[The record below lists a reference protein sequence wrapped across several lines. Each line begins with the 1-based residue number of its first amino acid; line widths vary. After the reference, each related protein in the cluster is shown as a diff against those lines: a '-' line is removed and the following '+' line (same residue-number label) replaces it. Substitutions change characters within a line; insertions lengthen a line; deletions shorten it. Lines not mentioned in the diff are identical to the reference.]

1 MRSFGQ
7 LWPTL
12 KRLLAYGSPW
22 RKPLSVA
29 VMMLWIAAAAEVS
42 GPLLISYF
50 IDNMVA
56 RHHLPLGKV
65 AGLAAAYVGLQFLAA
80 GLHYAQSLLFNRA
93 AVGVVQS
100 LRTDVM
106 DAALRQPLSA
116 FDTQP
121 VGQLI
126 SRVTNDT
133 EVIRDLYVTVVA
145 TVLRSAALIGA
156 MLVAMFSLDWRM
168 ALVAILIFPA
178 VLTVMIIY
186 QRYSTPIVRRVRAY
200 LADINDGFN
209 EIINGM
215 SVIQQFRQ
223 QARFGERMGEAS
235 RSHYMARMQTLRL
248 DGFLLRPLLSLFS
261 ALILCGLLMLFS
273 FTSAGTIEVGVL
285 YAFISYLS
293 RLNEPLI
300 ELTTQQS
307 MLQQAVVAGE
317 RVFELMDRPRQ
328 RYGSDDRPLQ
338 SGAID
343 IDHLSFAY
351 RDDNLVLQD
360 ITLSVPSRSFVALVG
375 HTGSGKSTL
384 ASLLMGYYPLT
395 QGEIR
400 LDGREISSLNHRV
413 LRQGVAM
420 VQQDPVVMA
429 DTFLANVT
437 LGRDVSEAQVWQA
450 LETVQLA
457 DLARG
462 LSDGLHTHL
471 GEQGNTLS
479 VGQKQL
485 LALAERIRFSAVL
498 IFVVVWFTL
507 SYIPIAHMVW
517 GGGLLAA
524 HGALDFAGGTV
535 VHINAAIAGLVGA
548 YLIGKRVGFGK
559 EAFKPHNLPMV
570 FTGTAILYIGWFGF
584 NAGSAGSA
592 NEIAALA
599 FVNTVV
605 ATAAAILGWIIGEW
619 TLRGKPS
626 LLGACSGAIAGLVGV
641 TPACGYV
648 GVGGALVIGVIAGLA
663 GLWGVTMLK
672 RLLRVDD
679 PCDVFGVHGV
689 CGIVG
694 CILTGVFAASS
705 LGGVGFVDG
714 VTMGHQVMVQL
725 ESIAITVV
733 WSGVV
738 AFVGYKLADILVGLR
753 VPEEQERE
761 GLDVNSHGENAYNA

>member
-1 MRSFGQ
+1 M
-7 LWPTL
+7 
-12 KRLLAYGSPW
+12 K
-22 RKPLSVA
+22 
-29 VMMLWIAAAAEVS
+29 IA
-42 GPLLISYF
+42 
-50 IDNMVA
+50 
-56 RHHLPLGKV
+56 
-65 AGLAAAYVGLQFLAA
+65 
-80 GLHYAQSLLFNRA
+80 
-93 AVGVVQS
+93 
-100 LRTDVM
+100 
-106 DAALRQPLSA
+106 
-116 FDTQP
+116 
-121 VGQLI
+121 
-126 SRVTNDT
+126 
-133 EVIRDLYVTVVA
+133 
-145 TVLRSAALIGA
+145 
-156 MLVAMFSLDWRM
+156 
-168 ALVAILIFPA
+168 
-178 VLTVMIIY
+178 MIK
-186 QRYSTPIVRRVRAY
+186 T
-200 LADINDGFN
+200 
-209 EIINGM
+209 
-215 SVIQQFRQ
+215 
-223 QARFGERMGEAS
+223 
-235 RSHYMARMQTLRL
+235 
-248 DGFLLRPLLSLFS
+248 
-261 ALILCGLLMLFS
+261 
-273 FTSAGTIEVGVL
+273 
-285 YAFISYLS
+285 
-293 RLNEPLI
+293 
-300 ELTTQQS
+300 
-307 MLQQAVVAGE
+307 
-317 RVFELMDRPRQ
+317 
-328 RYGSDDRPLQ
+328 
-338 SGAID
+338 
-343 IDHLSFAY
+343 
-351 RDDNLVLQD
+351 
-360 ITLSVPSRSFVALVG
+360 
-375 HTGSGKSTL
+375 TL
-384 ASLLMGYYPLT
+384 ASLALLPGLTIAAPAVADKADSAFMMICTALVLFMTIPGIALFYGGLIRAKNVLSMLT
-395 QGEIR
+395 QVTVTFALVCILWVVYGYSLAFGE
-400 LDGREISSLNHRV
+400 GNH
-413 LRQGVAM
+413 
-420 VQQDPVVMA
+420 
-429 DTFLANVT
+429 FF
-437 LGRDVSEAQVWQA
+437 
-450 LETVQLA
+450 
-457 DLARG
+457 
-462 LSDGLHTHL
+462 
-471 GEQGNTLS
+471 GNTDGAMLKNIALTAVTGTIYQYIHVAFQGS
-479 VGQKQL
+479 FACITVGL
-485 LALAERIRFSAVL
+485 IVGALAERIRFSAVL

-679 PCDVFGVHGV
+679 PCDVFGAHGV

>member
-1 MRSFGQ
+1 M
-7 LWPTL
+7 
-12 KRLLAYGSPW
+12 K
-22 RKPLSVA
+22 
-29 VMMLWIAAAAEVS
+29 IA
-42 GPLLISYF
+42 
-50 IDNMVA
+50 
-56 RHHLPLGKV
+56 
-65 AGLAAAYVGLQFLAA
+65 
-80 GLHYAQSLLFNRA
+80 
-93 AVGVVQS
+93 
-100 LRTDVM
+100 
-106 DAALRQPLSA
+106 
-116 FDTQP
+116 
-121 VGQLI
+121 
-126 SRVTNDT
+126 
-133 EVIRDLYVTVVA
+133 
-145 TVLRSAALIGA
+145 
-156 MLVAMFSLDWRM
+156 
-168 ALVAILIFPA
+168 
-178 VLTVMIIY
+178 MIK
-186 QRYSTPIVRRVRAY
+186 T
-200 LADINDGFN
+200 
-209 EIINGM
+209 
-215 SVIQQFRQ
+215 
-223 QARFGERMGEAS
+223 
-235 RSHYMARMQTLRL
+235 
-248 DGFLLRPLLSLFS
+248 
-261 ALILCGLLMLFS
+261 
-273 FTSAGTIEVGVL
+273 
-285 YAFISYLS
+285 
-293 RLNEPLI
+293 
-300 ELTTQQS
+300 
-307 MLQQAVVAGE
+307 
-317 RVFELMDRPRQ
+317 
-328 RYGSDDRPLQ
+328 
-338 SGAID
+338 
-343 IDHLSFAY
+343 
-351 RDDNLVLQD
+351 
-360 ITLSVPSRSFVALVG
+360 
-375 HTGSGKSTL
+375 TL
-384 ASLLMGYYPLT
+384 ASLALLPGLTIAAPAVADKADSAFMMICTALVLFMTIPGIALFYGGLIRAKNVLSMLT
-395 QGEIR
+395 QVTVTFALVCILWVVYGYSLAFGE
-400 LDGREISSLNHRV
+400 GNH
-413 LRQGVAM
+413 
-420 VQQDPVVMA
+420 
-429 DTFLANVT
+429 FF
-437 LGRDVSEAQVWQA
+437 
-450 LETVQLA
+450 
-457 DLARG
+457 
-462 LSDGLHTHL
+462 
-471 GEQGNTLS
+471 GNTDGAMLKNIALTAVTGTIYQYIHVAFQGS
-479 VGQKQL
+479 FACITVGL
-485 LALAERIRFSAVL
+485 IVGALAERIRFSAVL

-507 SYIPIAHMVW
+507 SYILIAHMVW

>member
-1 MRSFGQ
+1 M
-7 LWPTL
+7 
-12 KRLLAYGSPW
+12 K
-22 RKPLSVA
+22 
-29 VMMLWIAAAAEVS
+29 IA
-42 GPLLISYF
+42 
-50 IDNMVA
+50 
-56 RHHLPLGKV
+56 
-65 AGLAAAYVGLQFLAA
+65 
-80 GLHYAQSLLFNRA
+80 
-93 AVGVVQS
+93 
-100 LRTDVM
+100 
-106 DAALRQPLSA
+106 
-116 FDTQP
+116 
-121 VGQLI
+121 
-126 SRVTNDT
+126 
-133 EVIRDLYVTVVA
+133 
-145 TVLRSAALIGA
+145 
-156 MLVAMFSLDWRM
+156 
-168 ALVAILIFPA
+168 
-178 VLTVMIIY
+178 MIK
-186 QRYSTPIVRRVRAY
+186 T
-200 LADINDGFN
+200 
-209 EIINGM
+209 
-215 SVIQQFRQ
+215 
-223 QARFGERMGEAS
+223 
-235 RSHYMARMQTLRL
+235 
-248 DGFLLRPLLSLFS
+248 
-261 ALILCGLLMLFS
+261 
-273 FTSAGTIEVGVL
+273 
-285 YAFISYLS
+285 
-293 RLNEPLI
+293 
-300 ELTTQQS
+300 
-307 MLQQAVVAGE
+307 
-317 RVFELMDRPRQ
+317 
-328 RYGSDDRPLQ
+328 
-338 SGAID
+338 
-343 IDHLSFAY
+343 
-351 RDDNLVLQD
+351 
-360 ITLSVPSRSFVALVG
+360 
-375 HTGSGKSTL
+375 TL
-384 ASLLMGYYPLT
+384 ASLALLPGLTIAAPAVADKADSAFMMICTALVLFMTIPGIALFYGGLIRAKNVLSMLT
-395 QGEIR
+395 QVTVTFALVCILWVVYGYSLAFGEGNHFFSNT
-400 LDGREISSLNHRV
+400 DGAMLKNIALTAVTGTIYQYIHV
-413 LRQGVAM
+413 AFQGSFACI
-420 VQQDPVVMA
+420 
-429 DTFLANVT
+429 
-437 LGRDVSEAQVWQA
+437 
-450 LETVQLA
+450 TV
-457 DLARG
+457 G
-462 LSDGLHTHL
+462 LI
-471 GEQGNTLS
+471 
-479 VGQKQL
+479 VG
-485 LALAERIRFSAVL
+485 ALAERIRFSAVL

>member
-1 MRSFGQ
+1 M
-7 LWPTL
+7 
-12 KRLLAYGSPW
+12 K
-22 RKPLSVA
+22 
-29 VMMLWIAAAAEVS
+29 IA
-42 GPLLISYF
+42 
-50 IDNMVA
+50 
-56 RHHLPLGKV
+56 
-65 AGLAAAYVGLQFLAA
+65 
-80 GLHYAQSLLFNRA
+80 
-93 AVGVVQS
+93 
-100 LRTDVM
+100 
-106 DAALRQPLSA
+106 
-116 FDTQP
+116 
-121 VGQLI
+121 
-126 SRVTNDT
+126 
-133 EVIRDLYVTVVA
+133 
-145 TVLRSAALIGA
+145 
-156 MLVAMFSLDWRM
+156 
-168 ALVAILIFPA
+168 
-178 VLTVMIIY
+178 MIK
-186 QRYSTPIVRRVRAY
+186 T
-200 LADINDGFN
+200 
-209 EIINGM
+209 
-215 SVIQQFRQ
+215 
-223 QARFGERMGEAS
+223 
-235 RSHYMARMQTLRL
+235 
-248 DGFLLRPLLSLFS
+248 
-261 ALILCGLLMLFS
+261 
-273 FTSAGTIEVGVL
+273 
-285 YAFISYLS
+285 
-293 RLNEPLI
+293 
-300 ELTTQQS
+300 
-307 MLQQAVVAGE
+307 
-317 RVFELMDRPRQ
+317 
-328 RYGSDDRPLQ
+328 
-338 SGAID
+338 
-343 IDHLSFAY
+343 
-351 RDDNLVLQD
+351 
-360 ITLSVPSRSFVALVG
+360 
-375 HTGSGKSTL
+375 TL
-384 ASLLMGYYPLT
+384 ASLALLPGLTIAAPAVADKADSAFMMICTALVLFMTIPGIALFYGGLIRAKNVLSMLT
-395 QGEIR
+395 QVTVTFALVCILWVVYGYSLAFGE
-400 LDGREISSLNHRV
+400 GNH
-413 LRQGVAM
+413 
-420 VQQDPVVMA
+420 
-429 DTFLANVT
+429 FF
-437 LGRDVSEAQVWQA
+437 
-450 LETVQLA
+450 
-457 DLARG
+457 
-462 LSDGLHTHL
+462 
-471 GEQGNTLS
+471 GNTDGAMLKNIALTAVTGTIYQYIHVAFQGS
-479 VGQKQL
+479 FACITVGL
-485 LALAERIRFSAVL
+485 IVGALAERIRFSAVL

-761 GLDVNSHGENAYNA
+761 GLDVNSHGENAYNASSGH

>member
-1 MRSFGQ
+1 M
-7 LWPTL
+7 
-12 KRLLAYGSPW
+12 K
-22 RKPLSVA
+22 
-29 VMMLWIAAAAEVS
+29 IA
-42 GPLLISYF
+42 
-50 IDNMVA
+50 
-56 RHHLPLGKV
+56 
-65 AGLAAAYVGLQFLAA
+65 
-80 GLHYAQSLLFNRA
+80 
-93 AVGVVQS
+93 
-100 LRTDVM
+100 
-106 DAALRQPLSA
+106 
-116 FDTQP
+116 
-121 VGQLI
+121 
-126 SRVTNDT
+126 
-133 EVIRDLYVTVVA
+133 
-145 TVLRSAALIGA
+145 
-156 MLVAMFSLDWRM
+156 
-168 ALVAILIFPA
+168 
-178 VLTVMIIY
+178 MIK
-186 QRYSTPIVRRVRAY
+186 T
-200 LADINDGFN
+200 
-209 EIINGM
+209 
-215 SVIQQFRQ
+215 
-223 QARFGERMGEAS
+223 
-235 RSHYMARMQTLRL
+235 
-248 DGFLLRPLLSLFS
+248 
-261 ALILCGLLMLFS
+261 
-273 FTSAGTIEVGVL
+273 
-285 YAFISYLS
+285 
-293 RLNEPLI
+293 
-300 ELTTQQS
+300 
-307 MLQQAVVAGE
+307 
-317 RVFELMDRPRQ
+317 
-328 RYGSDDRPLQ
+328 
-338 SGAID
+338 
-343 IDHLSFAY
+343 
-351 RDDNLVLQD
+351 
-360 ITLSVPSRSFVALVG
+360 
-375 HTGSGKSTL
+375 TL
-384 ASLLMGYYPLT
+384 ASLALLPGLTIAAPAVADKADSAFMMICTALVLFMTIPGIALFYGGLIRAKNVLSMLT
-395 QGEIR
+395 QVTVTFALVCILWVVYGYSLAFGEGNHFFGNA
-400 LDGREISSLNHRV
+400 DGAMLKNIV
-413 LRQGVAM
+413 LTAVTGTIYQYIHVAFQGSFACI
-420 VQQDPVVMA
+420 
-429 DTFLANVT
+429 
-437 LGRDVSEAQVWQA
+437 
-450 LETVQLA
+450 TV
-457 DLARG
+457 G
-462 LSDGLHTHL
+462 LI
-471 GEQGNTLS
+471 
-479 VGQKQL
+479 VG
-485 LALAERIRFSAVL
+485 ALAERIRFSAVL

-524 HGALDFAGGTV
+524 YGALDFAGGTV

>member
-1 MRSFGQ
+1 M
-7 LWPTL
+7 
-12 KRLLAYGSPW
+12 K
-22 RKPLSVA
+22 
-29 VMMLWIAAAAEVS
+29 IA
-42 GPLLISYF
+42 
-50 IDNMVA
+50 
-56 RHHLPLGKV
+56 
-65 AGLAAAYVGLQFLAA
+65 
-80 GLHYAQSLLFNRA
+80 
-93 AVGVVQS
+93 
-100 LRTDVM
+100 
-106 DAALRQPLSA
+106 
-116 FDTQP
+116 
-121 VGQLI
+121 
-126 SRVTNDT
+126 
-133 EVIRDLYVTVVA
+133 
-145 TVLRSAALIGA
+145 
-156 MLVAMFSLDWRM
+156 
-168 ALVAILIFPA
+168 
-178 VLTVMIIY
+178 MIK
-186 QRYSTPIVRRVRAY
+186 T
-200 LADINDGFN
+200 
-209 EIINGM
+209 
-215 SVIQQFRQ
+215 
-223 QARFGERMGEAS
+223 
-235 RSHYMARMQTLRL
+235 
-248 DGFLLRPLLSLFS
+248 
-261 ALILCGLLMLFS
+261 
-273 FTSAGTIEVGVL
+273 
-285 YAFISYLS
+285 
-293 RLNEPLI
+293 
-300 ELTTQQS
+300 
-307 MLQQAVVAGE
+307 
-317 RVFELMDRPRQ
+317 
-328 RYGSDDRPLQ
+328 
-338 SGAID
+338 
-343 IDHLSFAY
+343 
-351 RDDNLVLQD
+351 
-360 ITLSVPSRSFVALVG
+360 
-375 HTGSGKSTL
+375 TL
-384 ASLLMGYYPLT
+384 ASLALLPGLTMAAPTVADKADNAFMMICTALVLFMKIPGIALFYGGLIRAKNVLSMLT
-395 QGEIR
+395 QVTVTFALVCILWVVYGYSLAFGEGNHFFGNV
-400 LDGREISSLNHRV
+400 DGAMLKNIALTAVTGTIYQAIHV
-413 LRQGVAM
+413 AFQGSFACI
-420 VQQDPVVMA
+420 
-429 DTFLANVT
+429 
-437 LGRDVSEAQVWQA
+437 
-450 LETVQLA
+450 TV
-457 DLARG
+457 G
-462 LSDGLHTHL
+462 LI
-471 GEQGNTLS
+471 
-479 VGQKQL
+479 VG
-485 LALAERIRFSAVL
+485 ALAERIRFSAVL
-498 IFVVVWFTL
+498 IFVMVWFTL

-725 ESIAITVV
+725 ESIAITAV

>member
-1 MRSFGQ
+1 M
-7 LWPTL
+7 
-12 KRLLAYGSPW
+12 K
-22 RKPLSVA
+22 
-29 VMMLWIAAAAEVS
+29 IA
-42 GPLLISYF
+42 
-50 IDNMVA
+50 
-56 RHHLPLGKV
+56 
-65 AGLAAAYVGLQFLAA
+65 
-80 GLHYAQSLLFNRA
+80 
-93 AVGVVQS
+93 
-100 LRTDVM
+100 
-106 DAALRQPLSA
+106 
-116 FDTQP
+116 
-121 VGQLI
+121 
-126 SRVTNDT
+126 
-133 EVIRDLYVTVVA
+133 
-145 TVLRSAALIGA
+145 
-156 MLVAMFSLDWRM
+156 
-168 ALVAILIFPA
+168 
-178 VLTVMIIY
+178 MIK
-186 QRYSTPIVRRVRAY
+186 T
-200 LADINDGFN
+200 
-209 EIINGM
+209 
-215 SVIQQFRQ
+215 
-223 QARFGERMGEAS
+223 
-235 RSHYMARMQTLRL
+235 
-248 DGFLLRPLLSLFS
+248 
-261 ALILCGLLMLFS
+261 
-273 FTSAGTIEVGVL
+273 
-285 YAFISYLS
+285 
-293 RLNEPLI
+293 
-300 ELTTQQS
+300 
-307 MLQQAVVAGE
+307 
-317 RVFELMDRPRQ
+317 
-328 RYGSDDRPLQ
+328 
-338 SGAID
+338 
-343 IDHLSFAY
+343 
-351 RDDNLVLQD
+351 
-360 ITLSVPSRSFVALVG
+360 
-375 HTGSGKSTL
+375 TL
-384 ASLLMGYYPLT
+384 ASLALLPGLTIAAPAVADKADSAFMMICTALVLFMTIPGIALFYGGLIRAKNVLSMLT
-395 QGEIR
+395 QVTVTFALVCILWVVYGYSLAFGE
-400 LDGREISSLNHRV
+400 GNH
-413 LRQGVAM
+413 
-420 VQQDPVVMA
+420 
-429 DTFLANVT
+429 FF
-437 LGRDVSEAQVWQA
+437 
-450 LETVQLA
+450 
-457 DLARG
+457 
-462 LSDGLHTHL
+462 
-471 GEQGNTLS
+471 GNTDGAMLKNIALTAVTGTIYQYIHVAFQGS
-479 VGQKQL
+479 FACITVGL
-485 LALAERIRFSAVL
+485 IVGALAERIRFSAVL

-584 NAGSAGSA
+584 NASSAGSA